1 MYLLD
6 TDVMSALRR
15 ADRNPRVGSWMKS
28 ISPTE
33 AYLSVV
39 SIGEIERGVVRQR
52 RKNPPHAIELE
63 NWLGSVIG
71 DFGER
76 ILPVTLSVAQHW
88 GSLSGA
94 LGHNDP
100 DLIIAATALEH
111 RLTVVTRNVSD
122 FLPTGVDIF
131 DPFTGARHGLA

>member
-6 TDVMSALRR
+6 TNVVSALRR
-15 ADRNPRVGSWMKS
+15 ADKNPAVDAWNKS
-28 ISPTE
+28 VLLSDV
-33 AYLSVV
+33 YLSVASV
-39 SIGEIERGVVRQR
+39 AEIERGIVSQR

-76 ILPVTLSVAQHW
+76 ILPVTLSVARHW

-131 DPFTGARHGLA
+131 DPFAGARHGLA